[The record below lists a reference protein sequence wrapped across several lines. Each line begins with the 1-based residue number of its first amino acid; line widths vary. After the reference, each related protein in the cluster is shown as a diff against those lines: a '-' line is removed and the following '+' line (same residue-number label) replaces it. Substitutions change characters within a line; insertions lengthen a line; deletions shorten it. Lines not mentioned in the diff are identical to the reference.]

1 MTVELRHLRVL
12 LAIIDAG
19 NLSRAATQLHVSQ
32 PALSRTLSQLEHL
45 VGAQLIERS
54 THHCRATPSGL
65 QLANAAK
72 AALRTLDDGVAAASG
87 RHRPLLLG
95 HSWSAGGYLAAIMRT
110 WHRVQ
115 RPCALELVKVDSGIA
130 SLRDHTTDAVIIRGE
145 ISANDITCMLLGH
158 EKRVVALP
166 NDHRLAAR
174 RSLKLAD
181 LSGETVIS
189 TTVGTTSPT
198 LWDERDRPTFTTPLT
213 NVEDWLAS
221 IAAGI
226 GIGVSVT
233 ATAELHSHPGIRYRP
248 LSDAPTVSV
257 HLAHLRR
264 GAHPA
269 CPLLAEIAQT
279 SGRSLFDSRPSK
291 VD

>member
-1 MTVELRHLRVL
+1 VL

-110 WHRVQ
+110 WNRVR
-115 RPCALELVKVDSGIA
+115 RPCEIALVKVDNGLV
-130 SLRDHTTDAVIIRGE
+130 SLRYHTADAVIVRGE
-145 ISANDITCMLLGH
+145 LSAKDIECTLLGN
-158 EKRVVALP
+158 EKRVVVLP
-166 NDHRLAAR
+166 KDHPLASRRSVKLVDLAA
-174 RSLKLAD
+174 
-181 LSGETVIS
+181 ETVVP
-189 TTVGTTSPT
+189 TTIGTTRPT
-198 LWDERDRPTFTTPLT
+198 LWDEGHRPTFATPLT

-233 ATAELHSHPGIRYRP
+233 ATAELHSHPGIRYLP

-257 HLAHLRR
+257 HLAYPRR